1 LQESLSALNYDRLV
15 LLAAETMAER
25 FCTQTLTLHKFT
37 QLGGLQLEKD
47 VRTLVT
53 GFGDLT
59 PDRIPTHKGE
69 GVRAKLAKLNNMAAI
84 LALDS
89 HDCSLEELSSMVQVG
104 DRVTE

>member
-47 VRTLVT
+47 VT